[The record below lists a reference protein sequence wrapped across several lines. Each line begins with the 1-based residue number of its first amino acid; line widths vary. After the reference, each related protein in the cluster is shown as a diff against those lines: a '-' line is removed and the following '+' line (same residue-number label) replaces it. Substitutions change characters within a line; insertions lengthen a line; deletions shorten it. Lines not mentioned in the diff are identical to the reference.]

1 MTAYE
6 KLGEIRVAKVLRDF
20 ISNDVLPGTDIGADQ
35 FWTGL
40 AGLIDAFAPR
50 IREQLRF
57 RDELQEKIDAYHR
70 GTMSQPFDPGGL

>member
-1 MTAYE
+1 MMAYE
-6 KLGEIRVAKVLRDF
+6 KIGEISVAKVLRDF
-20 ISNDVLPGTDIGADQ
+20 IRDEVLPGTDIGADQ

-57 RDELQEKIDAYHR
+57 RDELQEKIDEYHR
-70 GTMSQPFDPGGL
+70 TGP